1 MKTENEIPQDGTE
14 STNVESNETKKST
27 ISETVANLFKEGK
40 DAKQIVAETGFKKN
54 TVYILLKKL
63 KK

>member
-40 DAKQIVAETGFKKN
+40 DAKQIIAETGFKKN

>member
-1 MKTENEIPQDGTE
+1 MKTENEIPQDGIV
-14 STNVESNETKKST
+14 STNVESNETKKTT
-27 ISETVANLFKEGK
+27 ISETVATLFKEGK
-40 DAKQIVAETGFKKN
+40 DAKQIIAETGFKKN